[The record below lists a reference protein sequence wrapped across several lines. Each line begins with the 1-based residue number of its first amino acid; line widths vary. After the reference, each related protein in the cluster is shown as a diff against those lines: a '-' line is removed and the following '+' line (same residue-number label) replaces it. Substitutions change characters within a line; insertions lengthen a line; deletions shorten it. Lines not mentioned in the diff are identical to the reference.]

1 MRIHALFYVGFLILA
16 QATPAFAQQPDAAE
30 ILKEIKLLRQT
41 IETIIA
47 TNIRVRIVFGR
58 LQIQEQRTVRA
69 QNQFDFARQRRQEI
83 VDQIADLE
91 EELKRNTDAERN
103 PQNPEYAQILASMR
117 QLSEQQLAR
126 MQQER
131 ARALAEEAD
140 AANCLAQEQSQ
151 WSDLNQKL
159 EDLERALRPVPQVPA
174 VPRVPERHNDFNR

>member
-1 MRIHALFYVGFLILA
+1 MQIRSLFYIGFLILA
-16 QATPAFAQQPDAAE
+16 QARPVSAQQPDAAD

-47 TNIRVRIVFGR
+47 TNIRVQIVFGR

-69 QNQFDFARQRRQEI
+69 QNQFEFARQRRQEV
-83 VDQIADLE
+83 VDQIADVE

-103 PQNPEYAQILASMR
+103 PQNPEHAQILASMR
-117 QLSEQQLAR
+117 QSSEQQLAR

-151 WSDLNQKL
+151 WSDLNQQL
-159 EDLERALRPVPQVPA
+159 EELERTLRVTK
-174 VPRVPERHNDFNR
+174 